1 VQIELVDAVRCSTR
15 DDIQKIGSAM
25 QSEDPGDT
33 VRNLLTKLHHHAS
46 AVGFLSLASKA
57 ADYNEILKY
66 GPVKWANIVDYL
78 TAELRQ
84 AEGEWDEAL
93 LRYTKAQKAKA
104 LGMQVRAGRAG
115 SASSPSCTTAVHR

>member
-1 VQIELVDAVRCSTR
+1 VCASAR
-15 DDIQKIGSAM
+15 DDIQKIDSAM

-57 ADYNEILKY
+57 ANYNEILKY
-66 GPVKWANIVDYL
+66 GPVKWANIVDSL

-84 AEGEWDEAL
+84 AEDKWDEAL

-104 LGMQVRAGRAG
+104 LGMQMRANRIG
-115 SASSPSCTTAVHR
+115 SASSPSCTTAVRR

>member
-1 VQIELVDAVRCSTR
+1 
-15 DDIQKIGSAM
+15 M

-33 VRNLLTKLHHHAS
+33 ISNLLTKLHHHAS

-57 ADYNEILKY
+57 ANYNEILKN
-66 GPVKWANIVDYL
+66 GPMKGADLVDSL

-84 AEGEWDEAL
+84 AEGEWDIAF

-104 LGMQVRAGRAG
+104 LGMQVRSNRMG
-115 SASSPSCTTAVHR
+115 SASSPSCTRVVRP